1 METQETIHISDLHFD
16 HKLWMNE
23 LNFFGMQ
30 LNVFEGR
37 LEEIVKSNSE
47 TIVLAKVEAFQNRII
62 RQKEVIDEI
71 KHKLNLREQGLD
83 KMKNSNSVKKGEP
96 LFMEYESEKDEMN
109 TFIRLYQEMRDDFK
123 AFVLEV

>member
-23 LNFFGMQ
+23 LRFFEMQ
-30 LNVFEGR
+30 LIVFEEK
-37 LEEIVKSNSE
+37 LEEIVTSNSE
-47 TIVLAKVEAFQNRII
+47 SAVLAKVEAFQNRII

-71 KHKLNLREQGLD
+71 KHKLRLREKDLD
-83 KMKNSNSVKKGEP
+83 KMKNSNSVKKGDL
-96 LFMEYESEKDEMN
+96 LFTEYESEKDEMN

-123 AFVLEV
+123 AFVAEI

>member
-23 LNFFGMQ
+23 LKFFEMQ
-30 LNVFEGR
+30 LTVFEEK

-47 TIVLAKVEAFQNRII
+47 TSVLAKVEAFQNRII
-62 RQKEVIDEI
+62 RQNEVIDEI
-71 KHKLNLREQGLD
+71 KHKLRLREQDLD
-83 KMKNSNSVKKGEP
+83 RMNDSSTVRKGDP
-96 LFMEYESEKDEMN
+96 LFDKYESEQAEMN

-123 AFVLEV
+123 AFVLAL